1 MYDAPFTLHELLHAT
16 GGRLVGDN
24 APSAVETVFTDTRE
38 TTKNGLF
45 LAFSGETFDA
55 HDYLAQ
61 AVANGATL
69 LCVEESKADRLP
81 PGAPA
86 ILVPS
91 TVTAFQH
98 IARFHR
104 MRLPNLKVILL
115 SGSCGKT
122 STKESLRAIFEH
134 ALDSISV
141 LATEGN
147 TNNQIGLP
155 QNLLRLNA
163 RHRIAV
169 LEAGTNHHGE
179 LEPLS
184 YCAMPDIAIIVSIA
198 NCHLEFLGSLEGVAT
213 EKSKLFTHLAPG
225 GLAIIPAECPGQEI
239 LAKAA
244 SHFRV
249 GTFGLDGTDADVTA
263 KYLGG
268 NLHGAKFLLRRE
280 STGETVSVQWG
291 VPGRHQA
298 GNAAAA
304 ALAALSM
311 GVPFEMIA
319 EGLGRTTLPGLR
331 MRVTEHNGSTWIN
344 DAYNANPDSMAA
356 SLNWL
361 SEFAD
366 PQKLVLVLGDMG
378 ELGERSAEGHR
389 SVCALAKH
397 LFPSARCVVVGPNMT
412 AAANETGLDCEAFA
426 SSKDAADAKLEFAP
440 GSTVF
445 LKASRSTHLE
455 LIEPD
460 TAGAH

>member
-1 MYDAPFTLHELLHAT
+1 MFNVSFTLHELLRT
-16 GGRLVGDN
+16 TEGRLVGSG
-24 APSAVETVFTDTRE
+24 APAAVGSVFTDTRE
-38 TTKNGLF
+38 SAENALF
-45 LAFSGETFDA
+45 IAFSGEQFDA

-61 AVANGATL
+61 AVAHGASL
-69 LCVEESKADRLP
+69 LCVEENKLDKLP
-81 PGAPA
+81 PDAPA
-86 ILVPS
+86 IAVPS
-91 TVTAFQH
+91 TVTAFQR

-104 MRLPNLKVILL
+104 LRFPNLKVILL

-134 ALDSISV
+134 ALDSVSV

-163 RHRIAV
+163 RHRVAI

-184 YCAMPDIAIIVSIA
+184 YCAMPDLAIIVSIA
-198 NCHLEFLGSLEGVAT
+198 NCHLEFLGSLEGVAQ

-225 GLAIIPAECPGQEI
+225 GFAVIPAQCPGQDI
-239 LAKAA
+239 LARAA
-244 SHFRV
+244 APFRTS
-249 GTFGLDGTDADVTA
+249 TFGFADTGADLTA
-263 KYLGG
+263 NYLGG
-268 NLHGAKFLLRRE
+268 NLHGAKFTLTRA

-291 VPGRHQA
+291 IPGRHQA

-304 ALAALSM
+304 ALAALMS
-311 GVPFEMIA
+311 GIPFQTIA
-319 EGLGRTTLPGLR
+319 EGLSRTTLPGLR
-331 MRVTEHNGSTWIN
+331 MRVSEHGGSTWIN

-366 PQKLVLVLGDMG
+366 PRKLVLVLGDMG
-378 ELGERSAEGHR
+378 ELGASSAEGHR

-397 LFPSARCVVVGPNMT
+397 LFPGARFLVVGPHM
-412 AAANETGLDCEAFA
+412 AAAAQETGLACTAYPSA
-426 SSKDAADAKLEFAP
+426 RDAAEASVRIEE
-440 GSTVF
+440 GSLVF

-455 LIEPD
+455 LLEP
-460 TAGAH
+460 AGA

>member
-1 MYDAPFTLHELLHAT
+1 MFDVSFTLHELLRAT

-24 APSAVETVFTDTRE
+24 APASVDSVFTDTRE
-38 TTKNGLF
+38 TAENALF
-45 LAFSGETFDA
+45 LAFSGEQFDA

-61 AVANGATL
+61 AVANGASL
-69 LCVEESKADRLP
+69 LCIEESKLDKLP
-81 PGAPA
+81 PGVPA
-86 ILVPS
+86 IAVPS

-98 IARFHR
+98 IARCHR
-104 MRLPNLKVILL
+104 MRFPNLKVILL

-134 ALDSISV
+134 AMDSISV

-163 RHRIAV
+163 RHRVAI

-184 YCAMPDIAIIVSIA
+184 YCAMPDLAIIVSIA
-198 NCHLEFLGSLEGVAT
+198 NCHLEFLGSLEGVAR
-213 EKSKLFTHLAPG
+213 EKSRLFAHLAQNG
-225 GLAIIPAECPGQEI
+225 FAIIPAQCPGQDI
-239 LAKAA
+239 LAQAA
-244 SHFRV
+244 APFRSA
-249 GTFGLDGTDADVTA
+249 TFGFADTDADLTA
-263 KYLGG
+263 NYLGG
-268 NLHGAKFLLRRE
+268 NLHGAKFTLTRAT
-280 STGETVSVQWG
+280 TGETVSVQWSI
-291 VPGRHQA
+291 PGRHQA

-304 ALAALSM
+304 ALAALTF
-311 GVPFEMIA
+311 GIPFETIA
-319 EGLGRTTLPGLR
+319 EGLSRTTLPGLR
-331 MRVTEHNGSTWIN
+331 MRVAEHAGSTWIN

-366 PQKLVLVLGDMG
+366 PKKLVIILGDMG
-378 ELGERSAEGHR
+378 ELGESSAAGHR

-397 LFPSARCVVVGPNMT
+397 LFPAARFLVVGPHMT
-412 AAANETGLDCEAFA
+412 SAAEETGLTCTAYPSAQAAAEASVQIEA
-426 SSKDAADAKLEFAP
+426 

-455 LIEPD
+455 LLEP
-460 TAGAH
+460 AGA

>member
-1 MYDAPFTLHELLHAT
+1 MYEVSFTLHELLRAT
-16 GGRLVGDN
+16 GGRLTGDN
-24 APSAVETVFTDTRE
+24 APAAVDSVFTDTRE
-38 TTKNGLF
+38 SAKNALF
-45 LAFSGETFDA
+45 LAFSGESFDA

-61 AVANGATL
+61 AVANGASL
-69 LCVEESKADRLP
+69 LCIEESKADRLP
-81 PGAPA
+81 PGVPA

-104 MRLPNLKVILL
+104 LRFPDLKVILL

-134 ALDSISV
+134 AMDSVSV

-198 NCHLEFLGSLEGVAT
+198 NCHLEYLGSLEGVAT
-213 EKSKLFTHLAPG
+213 EKSRLFTHLAPG
-225 GLAIIPAECPGQEI
+225 GFAVIPAECPGQDI

-244 SHFRV
+244 APFRT
-249 GTFGLDGTDADVTA
+249 GTFGFDGSDADLTA
-263 KYLGG
+263 HYLGG
-268 NLHGAKFLLRRE
+268 NLHGAKFTLRRE

-304 ALAALSM
+304 ALAALSL
-311 GVPFEMIA
+311 GVPFEIIA

-331 MRVTEHNGSTWIN
+331 MRVSEHAGSTWIN

-366 PQKLVLVLGDMG
+366 PAKLVLVLGDMG

-397 LFPSARCVVVGPNMT
+397 LFPSAKCIVVGPNMT
-412 AAANETGLDCEAFA
+412 AAAAETGLACKSFPSSREAA
-426 SSKDAADAKLEFAP
+426 EAGLEFES

-455 LIEPD
+455 LIEPGA
-460 TAGAH
+460 TGAH

>member
-1 MYDAPFTLHELLHAT
+1 MFDVSFTLHELLRAT
-16 GGRLVGDN
+16 EGRLVGSD
-24 APSAVETVFTDTRE
+24 APGSVDSVFTDTRE
-38 TTKNGLF
+38 SARNALF
-45 LAFSGETFDA
+45 IAFSGEQFDA

-61 AVANGATL
+61 AVANGASL
-69 LCVEESKADRLP
+69 LCIEENKLDKLP
-81 PGAPA
+81 PGIPA
-86 ILVPS
+86 IAVPS
-91 TVTAFQH
+91 TVTAFQR

-104 MRLPNLKVILL
+104 LRFPNLRVILL

-163 RHRIAV
+163 RHRIAI

-184 YCAMPDIAIIVSIA
+184 YCAMPDLAIIVSIA
-198 NCHLEFLGSLEGVAT
+198 NCHLEFLGSLEGVAQ
-213 EKSKLFTHLAPG
+213 EKSKLFSHLKPDGA
-225 GLAIIPAECPGQEI
+225 AIIPANCPGHDI
-239 LAKAA
+239 LAQAA
-244 SHFRV
+244 APFRT
-249 GTFGLDGTDADVTA
+249 GTFGFDADDADVTA
-263 KYLGG
+263 HYLGG
-268 NLHGAKFLLRRE
+268 NLHGAKFTLTRAA
-280 STGETVSVQWG
+280 TGETVPVQWSI
-291 VPGRHQA
+291 PGRHQA

-304 ALAALSM
+304 ALAALM
-311 GVPFEMIA
+311 YGVPLETVA
-319 EGLGRTTLPGLR
+319 EGLSRTTLPGLR
-331 MRVTEHNGSTWIN
+331 MRLSEHGGSTWIN

-366 PQKLVLVLGDMG
+366 QRKLVLVLGDMG

-389 SVCALAKH
+389 SVCELAKR
-397 LFPSARCVVVGPNMT
+397 LFPVARFIIVGPNMT
-412 AAANETGLDCEAFA
+412 AAANEAGLECAA
-426 SSKDAADAKLEFAP
+426 YPTSRDAADAAIMIEP
-440 GSTVF
+440 GSLVF

-455 LIEPD
+455 LIEPV
-460 TAGAH
+460 GA

>member
-1 MYDAPFTLHELLHAT
+1 MFDVQFTLHELLRAT
-16 GGRLVGDN
+16 EGRLVGDG
-24 APSAVETVFTDTRE
+24 APAAVDSVFTDTRE
-38 TTKNGLF
+38 SARNALF
-45 LAFSGETFDA
+45 LAFSGEQFDA
-55 HDYLAQ
+55 HDDLAQ
-61 AVANGATL
+61 AVANGASL
-69 LCVEESKADRLP
+69 LCIEESKIEKLP
-81 PGAPA
+81 PGVPA
-86 ILVPS
+86 IVVPS
-91 TVTAFQH
+91 TVTAFQR

-104 MRLPNLKVILL
+104 MRFQNLKVILL

-163 RHRIAV
+163 RHRIAI

-225 GLAIIPAECPGQEI
+225 GLAIIPAECPGQDI

-244 SHFRV
+244 SKFRV

-311 GVPFEMIA
+311 GVPFETIA

-331 MRVTEHNGSTWIN
+331 MRVTERNGSTWIN

-366 PQKLVLVLGDMG
+366 PKKLVLILGDMG

-397 LFPSARCVVVGPNMT
+397 LFPGSRVIVVGPHM
-412 AAANETGLDCEAFA
+412 AAAASETSLDCTVYPSAQDA
-426 SSKDAADAKLEFAP
+426 SNAAIRFEP

-455 LIEPD
+455 LIEP
-460 TAGAH
+460 AGA

>member
-1 MYDAPFTLHELLHAT
+1 MYDVSFTLHELLRAT

-24 APSAVETVFTDTRE
+24 APEAVDSVFTDTRE
-38 TTKNGLF
+38 TARNALF

-61 AVANGATL
+61 AVANGASL
-69 LCVEESKADRLP
+69 LCVEESKADRIP
-81 PGAPA
+81 SGVPA

-104 MRLPNLKVILL
+104 LRFPNLKVILL

-134 ALDSISV
+134 AMDSISV

-184 YCAMPDIAIIVSIA
+184 YCALPDLAIIVSIA
-198 NCHLEFLGSLEGVAT
+198 NCHLEFLGSLEGVAQ
-213 EKSKLFTHLAPG
+213 EKSKLFSHLAPNG
-225 GLAIIPAECPGQEI
+225 FAVIPAECPGQVI

-244 SHFRV
+244 SRFRV
-249 GTFGLDGTDADVTA
+249 GTFGMDRTDADLTA

-268 NLHGAKFLLRRE
+268 NLHGAKFTLRRE
-280 STGETVSVQWG
+280 TTGETVPVQWSI
-291 VPGRHQA
+291 PGRHQA

-304 ALAALSM
+304 ALAALSL
-311 GVPFEMIA
+311 GVPFEIIA
-319 EGLGRTTLPGLR
+319 EGLARTTLPGLR
-331 MRVTEHNGSTWIN
+331 MRIAEHDGSTWIN

-366 PQKLVLVLGDMG
+366 PKKLVLVLGDMG
-378 ELGERSAEGHR
+378 ELGERTAEGHR

-397 LFPSARCVVVGPNMT
+397 LFPAARCIVVGPNM
-412 AAANETGLDCEAFA
+412 AAGASATGLDCRVFP
-426 SSKDAADAKLEFAP
+426 SSREAADAGLSFEP
-440 GSTVF
+440 GSLVF

-455 LIEPD
+455 LIEPG

>member
-1 MYDAPFTLHELLHAT
+1 MFDVSFTLHELLRAT
-16 GGRLVGDN
+16 EGRLVGPA
-24 APSAVETVFTDTRE
+24 APEAVDSVFSDTRE
-38 TTKNGLF
+38 SARNALF
-45 LAFSGETFDA
+45 IAFSGEQFDA

-61 AVANGATL
+61 AAANGASL
-69 LCVEESKADRLP
+69 LCIEENKVDKLP
-81 PGAPA
+81 PGIPA
-86 ILVPS
+86 IAVPS
-91 TVTAFQH
+91 TVTAFQR

-104 MRLPNLKVILL
+104 LRFPNLKVILL

-163 RHRIAV
+163 RHRVAI

-184 YCAMPDIAIIVSIA
+184 YCAMPDLAIIVSIA
-198 NCHLEFLGSLEGVAT
+198 NCHLEFLGSLEGVAQ
-213 EKSKLFTHLAPG
+213 EKSKLFSHLKPDG
-225 GLAIIPAECPGQEI
+225 TAIIPAHCPGHDI
-239 LAKAA
+239 LAQAA
-244 SHFRV
+244 APFNT
-249 GTFGLDGTDADVTA
+249 GMFGFDGDDADVTA

-268 NLHGAKFLLRRE
+268 NLHGAKFMLTRTE
-280 STGETVSVQWG
+280 TGETVPVQWSI
-291 VPGRHQA
+291 PGRHQA

-304 ALAALSM
+304 ALAALMS
-311 GVPFEMIA
+311 GVPLDIVA
-319 EGLGRTTLPGLR
+319 EGLSRTTLPGMR
-331 MRVTEHNGSTWIN
+331 MRVSEHGGSTWIN

-366 PQKLVLVLGDMG
+366 PAKLVLALGDMG

-389 SVCALAKH
+389 SVCELAKR
-397 LFPSARCVVVGPNMT
+397 LFPAARFLIVGPNMS
-412 AAANETGLDCEAFA
+412 AAAKETGLDCTAFPSARDATEANIRI
-426 SSKDAADAKLEFAP
+426 EP
-440 GSTVF
+440 GSMVF

-455 LIEPD
+455 LIEP
-460 TAGAH
+460 TGA